1 MKEIAR
7 EEIEYSVRRV
17 LSMFLGENIMT
28 IGNEEA
34 LSDLDTEI
42 DSIIEIQILV
52 ELESQFD
59 FDFEDEQLVKET
71 MYSIQTLTDAVLVH
85 FE

>member
-1 MKEIAR
+1 MK
-7 EEIEYSVRRV
+7 EIEYSVRRV

-28 IGNEEA
+28 IESEEA

-59 FDFEDEQLVKET
+59 FDFEDDQLVKET

>member
-59 FDFEDEQLVKET
+59 FDFEDDQLIKET

>member
-28 IGNEEA
+28 IGNEES

-59 FDFEDEQLVKET
+59 FDFEDDQLVKET

>member
-1 MKEIAR
+1 
-7 EEIEYSVRRV
+7 
-17 LSMFLGENIMT
+17 MFLGENIMT

-59 FDFEDEQLVKET
+59 FDFEDDQLVKET

>member
-1 MKEIAR
+1 MKKITR

-28 IGNEEA
+28 IESEEA

-59 FDFEDEQLVKET
+59 FDFEDDQLVKET

>member
-28 IGNEEA
+28 IESEEA

-42 DSIIEIQILV
+42 DSIIEIQILP
-52 ELESQFD
+52 ESS
-59 FDFEDEQLVKET
+59 LTVLLPVSAT
-71 MYSIQTLTDAVLVH
+71 GTLTIKKRLRYLQG
-85 FE
+85 F

>member
-28 IGNEEA
+28 IESEEA

-52 ELESQFD
+52 ELESQFE
-59 FDFEDEQLVKET
+59 FDFEDDQLVKEKC
-71 MYSIQTLTDAVLVH
+71 IQFKH
-85 FE
+85 

>member
-7 EEIEYSVRRV
+7 EDIEYSVRRV

-59 FDFEDEQLVKET
+59 FDFEDDQLVKET

>member
-59 FDFEDEQLVKET
+59 FDFEDDQLVKET
-71 MYSIQTLTDAVLVH
+71 MYSIQITK
-85 FE
+85 

>member
-28 IGNEEA
+28 IESEEA

-59 FDFEDEQLVKET
+59 FDFEDDQLVKEA
-71 MYSIQTLTDAVLVH
+71 MYSIQTLTDAVLAH

>member
-17 LSMFLGENIMT
+17 LSMFLGKNIMT
-28 IGNEEA
+28 IESEEA

-59 FDFEDEQLVKET
+59 FDFVDDQLVKET

>member
-59 FDFEDEQLVKET
+59 FDFEDDQLVKET

>member
-28 IGNEEA
+28 IESEEA

-42 DSIIEIQILV
+42 DSIIEVQILV

-59 FDFEDEQLVKET
+59 FDFEDDQLVKET

>member
-28 IGNEEA
+28 IEREEA

-59 FDFEDEQLVKET
+59 FDFEDDQLVKET

>member
-1 MKEIAR
+1 
-7 EEIEYSVRRV
+7 
-17 LSMFLGENIMT
+17 MFLGENIMT
-28 IGNEEA
+28 IESEEA

-59 FDFEDEQLVKET
+59 FDFEDDQLVKET

>member
-17 LSMFLGENIMT
+17 LSMLLGENIMT

-59 FDFEDEQLVKET
+59 FDFEDDQLVKET

>member
-17 LSMFLGENIMT
+17 LSMCLGENIMT

-59 FDFEDEQLVKET
+59 FDFEDDQLVKET

>member
-17 LSMFLGENIMT
+17 LSMFLGKNIMT
-28 IGNEEA
+28 IESEEA

-59 FDFEDEQLVKET
+59 FDFEDDQLVKET
-71 MYSIQTLTDAVLVH
+71 MYSIQTLTDAVLAH

>member
-28 IGNEEA
+28 IESEEA

-59 FDFEDEQLVKET
+59 FDFEDDQLVKET
-71 MYSIQTLTDAVLVH
+71 IYSIQTLTDAVLVH

>member
-1 MKEIAR
+1 MKEIER

-59 FDFEDEQLVKET
+59 FDFEDDQLVKET

>member
-28 IGNEEA
+28 IESEEA

-59 FDFEDEQLVKET
+59 FDFEDDQLVKET

>member
-28 IGNEEA
+28 IESEEA
-34 LSDLDTEI
+34 LSDVDTEI

-59 FDFEDEQLVKET
+59 FDFEDDQLVKET

>member
-17 LSMFLGENIMT
+17 LSMFFGENIMT

-59 FDFEDEQLVKET
+59 FDFEDDQLVKET